1 MSPTLMRRQCT
12 ACTVHCRAAIATP
25 PSDTSTHLEQ
35 HLFGRSLVGLSSTRD
50 RHTVLE
56 MEETMEERRMSLE
69 GDELLTAAEQQQV
82 SSDEVS

>member
-1 MSPTLMRRQCT
+1 
-12 ACTVHCRAAIATP
+12 
-25 PSDTSTHLEQ
+25 
-35 HLFGRSLVGLSSTRD
+35 
-50 RHTVLE
+50 

>member
-1 MSPTLMRRQCT
+1 MYSAL
-12 ACTVHCRAAIATP
+12 
-25 PSDTSTHLEQ
+25 PSGDSNASGDTSTHLEQ